1 MTASED
7 SISRLRTLSQLDHS
21 PFLQYERLCEALAD
35 ARGQTSLLAKRN
47 GTPEHSG
54 RRRQHK
60 KLTAKTL
67 VRLAKTRKEPQLP
80 LLVTSASAQPGNNWT
95 HNQRRL

>member
-7 SISRLRTLSQLDHS
+7 SIARLRTLSQLDHS
-21 PFLQYERLCEALAD
+21 PFLQYARLCEALAD

-47 GTPEHSG
+47 GTPEEHSG
-54 RRRQHK
+54 RRRQRK
-60 KLTAKTL
+60 KLTAKAL

-80 LLVTSASAQPGNNWT
+80 LLVTAARSGTKDA
-95 HNQRRL
+95 LC

>member
-7 SISRLRTLSQLDHS
+7 SIARLRTLSQLDHS
-21 PFLQYERLCEALAD
+21 PFLQYARLCEALAD

-47 GTPEHSG
+47 GTPEEHSG
-54 RRRQHK
+54 RRRQRK
-60 KLTAKTL
+60 KLTAKAL

-80 LLVTSASAQPGNNWT
+80 LLVTAAGSGTKDA
-95 HNQRRL
+95 LC